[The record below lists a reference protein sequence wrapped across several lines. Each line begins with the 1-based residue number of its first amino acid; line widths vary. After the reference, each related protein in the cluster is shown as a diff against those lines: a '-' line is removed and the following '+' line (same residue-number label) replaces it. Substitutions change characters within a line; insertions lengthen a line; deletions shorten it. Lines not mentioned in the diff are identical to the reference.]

1 METRHNKDEITR
13 HAEQGSVIY
22 FIFIAVAL
30 FAALN
35 FAVSNI
41 NRGSSGDITAE
52 VAGLAN
58 SAQAKSKLTG
68 QDDDRAIPRQM
79 LQQVS
84 KDLEDNL
91 QDLAKW
97 SARVDGL
104 EKTFARSGALPFD
117 PASGSKTE
125 QKIDTRTSGELHQ
138 SDLTSFV
145 EEDDIGW

>member
-1 METRHNKDEITR
+1 MSKLR
-13 HAEQGSVIY
+13 
-22 FIFIAVAL
+22 
-30 FAALN
+30 
-35 FAVSNI
+35 
-41 NRGSSGDITAE
+41 AE

-58 SAQAKSKLTG
+58 SAQAKSKRTG

-125 QKIDTRTSGELHQ
+125 QKIDTRTSGELQQ